1 MNLRFSKG
9 FTLIE
14 LLIVISI
21 IGILAAVVTISG
33 SASRAQARD
42 AERKANVGLVTAAL
56 EEYRAEHKRYP
67 DIRNTQGSW
76 AQLKNE
82 LFPKY
87 IDRWPED
94 TVFNGASLGTGYV
107 YASWCDNAQAGA
119 YYAIDVPMESD
130 ERVTLDSDDIVETNN
145 CDLKFFVSGQYEST
159 SQNDRFHYRQS
170 GR

>member
-1 MNLRFSKG
+1 MNLKFSRG

-56 EEYRAEHKRYP
+56 EEYRAENKRYP

-76 AQLKNE
+76 NKLKNE

-94 TVFNGASLGTGYV
+94 KVFKGNSLGAGYV
-107 YASWCDNAQAGA
+107 YASWCDNTQAGA

-130 ERVTLDSDDIVETNN
+130 EKVTIASEDIVETNN
-145 CDLKFFVSGQYEST
+145 CDLKFFVSGQYK
-159 SQNDRFHYRQS
+159 SQSQTNRFQYRQS